1 MSSAPPVAVPSTLH
15 RVVHRSLPVDGLRG
29 AAIALVV
36 LFHATV
42 VWPTAERPPL
52 GSLGA
57 LFQGGNIAVSTFYVI
72 SGYLVTERMLA
83 AATRSRVWGPLVYLE
98 QRTARIALQVWVL
111 LAAVLL
117 AWRLDPTDTTS
128 SDTTVRSVI
137 AAATFT
143 FNTYVRDHALAARA
157 DIGPL
162 YFLSIDVQFF
172 VVAAVVIVA
181 LARCRRLLVGIAVV
195 ALVATF
201 WWRWQ
206 LYLDEGWFRAAL
218 TTTARMDGLLAG
230 AAAAALLQGRPT
242 PTWLRR
248 HATALAGS
256 GLLLLAGVL
265 LSCVFVGIDGYFGLQ
280 GVVTTLAATALVV
293 GLANGA
299 STDDPGSRVLSWRP
313 LVVLGQASL
322 TVFLWHMPVFQLVR
336 RHAGGWDTLPRLL
349 VTAVALGAV
358 VVVVHRVVVPVAEG
372 IVRRVFTSRRLTR
385 LAGGDPRSPASLPGE
400 AGGEAAGRDR

>member
-1 MSSAPPVAVPSTLH
+1 MSTAPPVSPPSTLH
-15 RVVHRSLPVDGLRG
+15 GVVHRSLPVDGLRG

-36 LFHATV
+36 LFHAHV
-42 VWPTAERPPL
+42 VWPTSERPPL

-57 LFQGGNIAVSTFYVI
+57 LFQGGNIAVSAFYVI

-83 AATRSRVWGPLVYLE
+83 ATAQRRVWGPLLYLE
-98 QRTARIALQVWVL
+98 QRTVRIALQLYVL
-111 LAAVLL
+111 LAAVLV

-128 SDTTVRSVI
+128 SDTTIRSVL
-137 AAATFT
+137 ATATFT
-143 FNTYVRDHALAARA
+143 FNTYVRDHALAARS
-157 DIGPL
+157 DLGPL

-172 VVAAVVIVA
+172 VVAAVVVIL
-181 LARCRRLLVGIAVV
+181 LARRRRLLVGVAVV

-230 AAAAALLQGRPT
+230 AAAAALLQGRP
-242 PTWLRR
+242 PPAWLRR

-256 GLLLLAGVL
+256 GLLLLVGLL

-280 GVVTTLAATALVV
+280 GVLATLAATALVV

-299 STDDPGSRVLSWRP
+299 AADGLGSRLLSARP

-322 TVFLWHMPVFQLVR
+322 TVFLWHMPVFQVVQ
-336 RHAGGWDTLPRLL
+336 RHAGTWDTLPRLL

-358 VVVVHRVVVPVAEG
+358 VVGVHRFVVPAAEG
-372 IVRRVFTSRRLTR
+372 VVRRVFGSRRLSR
-385 LAGGDPRSPASLPGE
+385 LAGRAGSGVGE
-400 AGGEAAGRDR
+400 ARGEAARRDG